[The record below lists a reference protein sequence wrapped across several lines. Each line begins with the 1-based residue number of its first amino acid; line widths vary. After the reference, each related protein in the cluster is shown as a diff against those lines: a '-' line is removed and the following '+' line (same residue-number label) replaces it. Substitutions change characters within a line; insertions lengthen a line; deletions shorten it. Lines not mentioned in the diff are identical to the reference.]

1 MRSLSGKQQHSS
13 STVKQTKPFCTYYLS

>member
-1 MRSLSGKQQHSS
+1 MRSLSGKQQYSY